1 MIWISR
7 VSSWMKLPFVVA
19 MLASS
24 ACVTS
29 YVKPP
34 DGAPPSTATAQ
45 PEEMDDA
52 DMAAI
57 GNLLGCTPKSEKFFC
72 RAMVAFAG
80 GSKPTGH
87 PTAVAL
93 AGASAIIPSP
103 DSPDAG
109 QPVAY
114 ETSYLVLANEGVRY
128 GTVLPTTDEERAS
141 AKALFVAVTGG
152 QAIPTENSTAVYA
165 RTRKGTNPA
174 QATGLSL
181 FWSQPTKGF
190 ARQTSMGIVVI
201 ERAPGM
207 LAVGVFPAQ

>member
-1 MIWISR
+1 MIDLLSHLR
-7 VSSWMKLPFVVA
+7 PLFVAAALLP
-19 MLASS
+19 S

-29 YVKPP
+29 SVQPPP
-34 DGAPPSTATAQ
+34 DQIAHAPESQA
-45 PEEMDDA
+45 EEMDDA

-57 GNLLGCTPKSEKFFC
+57 GNLLGCTPKSTKFFC
-72 RAMVAFAG
+72 RAMMAFAG
-80 GSKPTGH
+80 GSRPTGH
-87 PTAVAL
+87 PAAVAL

-114 ETSYLVLANEGVRY
+114 ETSYLVLANDGVRY

-141 AKALFVAVTGG
+141 AKELFVAVTGE
-152 QAIPTENSTAVYA
+152 QPIPTDNATAVYA

-174 QATGLSL
+174 QATALSL
-181 FWSQPTKGF
+181 FWSKPTKGF

-207 LAVGVFPAQ
+207 LAVGVFPTQ